1 MWPGEHPGFFVD
13 GTMWDDLWVALAL
26 MLVLEGILPFVN
38 PRGFRKMMQTVSDM
52 DDKALRNAGLFTMV
66 AGLLLLY
73 LVR

>member
-1 MWPGEHPGFFVD
+1 
-13 GTMWDDLWVALAL
+13 MWDDLWVALAL

>member
-1 MWPGEHPGFFVD
+1 MWE
-13 GTMWDDLWVALAL
+13 DLWVALAL
-26 MLVLEGILPFVN
+26 MLVLEGILPFAN

-66 AGLLLLY
+66 AGLVLLY